1 MITVSHREQCVE
13 QTRLHQIGITI
24 SNGLID
30 AMAIGNGTV
39 TGTGDL
45 TGVVETN
52 HNGDRQV
59 PGDVQT
65 LEDLDADIKVGS
77 TLLDGVEVGE
87 VGEIA

>member
-1 MITVSHREQCVE
+1 VE
-13 QTRLHQIGITI
+13 QARLHQIGVAI

-30 AMAIGNGTV
+30 AMAIGNGPV

-45 TGVVETN
+45 ARVVETN

-87 VGEIA
+87 IGEIA